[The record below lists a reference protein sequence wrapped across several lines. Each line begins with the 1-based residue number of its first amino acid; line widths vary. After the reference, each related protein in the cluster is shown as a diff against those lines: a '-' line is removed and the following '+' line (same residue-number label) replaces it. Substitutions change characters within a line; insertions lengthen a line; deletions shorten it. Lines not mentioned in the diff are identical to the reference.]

1 MSTFTAIWIMALVL
15 FIIVEVGTAAL
26 TTIWFAGGALV
37 ALILSVVKAPLWIQ
51 VVAFLC
57 VSLVLLFITRPL
69 AEKFVNKKA
78 VRTNAESLIGK
89 EAVVSV
95 AVNNLQQTGQVL
107 VGGQEWTART
117 ADNAKVI
124 EAGSVVIIERIEG
137 VKLIVSEA
145 PENTDK

>member
-124 EAGSVVIIERIEG
+124 EAGSVVIIDRIEG